1 MTKKANIDE
10 PISED
15 EILET
20 SSNENNITLPDDFEK
35 ESNDDSVNITSDEVK
50 STLSDIEQI
59 PGVGE
64 KTAEK
69 LKEAGFS
76 DLMSIAVSP
85 ASLIAEAADL
95 GATTAAKIISS
106 ARSSLKMGFTSGDIL
121 LDKRS
126 EIGKIKFHS
135 EELNKLLG
143 GGVETQA
150 LTECFG
156 QFGSGKTQIAL
167 QLAINVQLP
176 VEQGGLDG
184 YCVIIDTEN
193 TFRPERIVQLAES
206 LGLDPKETLK
216 RIKVARAY
224 SSDHQMLL
232 VDRVNDLIEKEKIPV
247 RLVIVDSLMGLFRNE
262 YAGRGTLAPRQQK
275 LNRHLHDL
283 QRLSDRHNL
292 AVYITNQVMS
302 RPDVFFGDP
311 TVAVGGNI
319 VGHAS
324 TFRIYLRKSKG
335 DKRVARMIDS
345 PCLPE
350 AECVFKI
357 TAKGIRD

>member
-1 MTKKANIDE
+1 MVQKT
-10 PISED
+10 P
-15 EILET
+15 
-20 SSNENNITLPDDFEK
+20 K
-35 ESNDDSVNITSDEVK
+35 EEEVVVEEVVESDEVK
-50 STLSDIEQI
+50 SDIKNIEDL

-69 LKEAGFS
+69 LREAGFN
-76 DLMSIAVSP
+76 DIMSLAVSP
-85 ASLIAEAADL
+85 ASLISDAAEL
-95 GATTAAKIISS
+95 GNAVAAKIISA
-106 ARSSLKMGFTSGDIL
+106 ARSALKMGFMSGKTL

-126 EIGKIKFHS
+126 EVGKIKFQS
-135 EELNKLLG
+135 NELNNLLG

-150 LTECFG
+150 ITECFG

-176 VEQGGLDG
+176 LKDGGLNG
-184 YCVIIDTEN
+184 YAVIIDTEN
-193 TFRPERIVQLAES
+193 TFRPERVVQLAE
-206 LGLDPKETLK
+206 GAGINPKKVLEK
-216 RIKVARAY
+216 IKVARAY

-232 VDRVNDLIEKEKIPV
+232 VDKISELIENEKIPV
-247 RLVIVDSLMGLFRNE
+247 KLVIVDSLMGLFRSE
-262 YAGRGTLAPRQQK
+262 YAGRGTLANRQQK

-283 QRLSDRHNL
+283 QRLADRYNL
-292 AVYITNQVMS
+292 AVYVTNQVMS

-311 TVAVGGNI
+311 TAAIGGNI

-324 TFRIYLRKSKG
+324 TYRIYLRKSRG

-350 AECVFKI
+350 GECVFRV
-357 TAKGIRD
+357 TAEGIRD

>member
-1 MTKKANIDE
+1 MKKKVI
-10 PISED
+10 
-15 EILET
+15 ET
-20 SSNENNITLPDDFEK
+20 EEK
-35 ESNDDSVNITSDEVK
+35 EDDCIDLNSDEVISEIK
-50 STLSDIEQI
+50 DIEQL

-69 LKEAGFS
+69 LREAGFN

-85 ASLIAEAADL
+85 ASLISQASDL
-95 GATTAAKIISS
+95 GTTIAAKIINA
-106 ARSSLKMGFTSGDIL
+106 ARSALKMGFISGDIL
-121 LDKRS
+121 LDRRND
-126 EIGKIKFHS
+126 IGKIKFQS
-135 EELNKLLG
+135 EELNTLLG

-167 QLAINVQLP
+167 QLAVNVQLP
-176 VEQGGLDG
+176 KEKGGLDG
-184 YCVIIDTEN
+184 YSVIIDTEN
-193 TFRPERIVQLAES
+193 TFRPERIVQLAQA
-206 LGLDPKETLK
+206 LDLDPKETLSK
-216 RIKVARAY
+216 IKVARAY

-232 VDRVNDLIEKEKIPV
+232 VDRINDLIEKEKIPV
-247 RLVIVDSLMGLFRNE
+247 KLVVVDSLMGLFRSE
-262 YAGRGTLAPRQQK
+262 YAGRGTLADRQQK

-292 AVYITNQVMS
+292 AIYITNQVMS

-311 TVAVGGNI
+311 TAAIGGNI

-350 AECVFKI
+350 AECVFRVI
-357 TAKGIRD
+357 TEGIRD

>member
-1 MTKKANIDE
+1 MKKKDTPELIEKKPTKKEELVTTDDSYIN
-10 PISED
+10 SD
-15 EILET
+15 EI
-20 SSNENNITLPDDFEK
+20 
-35 ESNDDSVNITSDEVK
+35 K
-50 STLSDIEQI
+50 STIKSIEEL

-69 LKEAGFS
+69 LRESGFN
-76 DLMSIAVSP
+76 DLMSIAVTP
-85 ASLIAEAADL
+85 ASLISEATDL
-95 GATTAAKIISS
+95 GAATATKIITAARN
-106 ARSSLKMGFTSGDIL
+106 ALKMGFIGGDTL
-121 LDKRS
+121 LERRS
-126 EIGKIKFHS
+126 EIGKIKFQS
-135 EELNKLLG
+135 EELNKLFG
-143 GGVETQA
+143 GGIETQA

-176 VEQGGLDG
+176 KDKGGLDG
-184 YCVIIDTEN
+184 YAVIIDTEN

-206 LGLDPKETLK
+206 LDLDPKEVLK
-216 RIKVARAY
+216 KIKVARAY

-232 VDRVNDLIEKEKIPV
+232 VERVSDLIEKEKIPIKL
-247 RLVIVDSLMGLFRNE
+247 LVVDSLMGLFRSE
-262 YAGRGTLAPRQQK
+262 YAGRGTLATRQQK

-283 QRLSDRHNL
+283 QRLSDRYNL

-311 TVAVGGNI
+311 TVAIGGNI

-324 TFRIYLRKSKG
+324 TFRVYLRKSKG

-350 AECVFKI
+350 SECVFRVN
-357 TAKGIRD
+357 ADGIRD

>member
-1 MTKKANIDE
+1 MKKKDTTEVIEEND
-10 PISED
+10 SEC
-15 EILET
+15 I
-20 SSNENNITLPDDFEK
+20 NEDMDR
-35 ESNDDSVNITSDEVK
+35 SDEVK
-50 STLSDIEQI
+50 SDIKCIEEL

-69 LKEAGFS
+69 LREAGFN
-76 DLMSIAVSP
+76 DLMSIAVTP
-85 ASLIAEAADL
+85 ASLIAEATEL
-95 GATTAAKIISS
+95 GSATATKIITAARS
-106 ARSSLKMGFTSGDIL
+106 ALKMGFIGGDTL
-121 LDKRS
+121 LARRD
-126 EIGKIKFHS
+126 EIGKIKFQS
-135 EELNKLLG
+135 EELNNLFG
-143 GGVETQA
+143 GGIETQA

-167 QLAINVQLP
+167 QLALNVQLP
-176 VEQGGLDG
+176 KDKGGLDG
-184 YCVIIDTEN
+184 YAVIIDTEN

-206 LGLDPKETLK
+206 LGMDVKTALS

-232 VDRVNDLIEKEKIPV
+232 VERVSDLIEKEKVPV
-247 RLVIVDSLMGLFRNE
+247 KLVVVDSLMGLFRSE
-262 YAGRGTLAPRQQK
+262 YAGRGTLADRQQK

-283 QRLSDRHNL
+283 QRLSDRYNL

-311 TVAVGGNI
+311 TAAIGGNI

-324 TFRIYLRKSKG
+324 TFRVYLRKSKG

-350 AECVFKI
+350 AECVFRV
-357 TAKGIRD
+357 TPEGIRD